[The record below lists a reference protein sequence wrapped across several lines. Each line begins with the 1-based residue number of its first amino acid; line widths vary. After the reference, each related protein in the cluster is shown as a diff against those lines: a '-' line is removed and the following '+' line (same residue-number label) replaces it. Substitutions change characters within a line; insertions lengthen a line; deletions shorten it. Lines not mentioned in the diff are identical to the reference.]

1 MFDEVIDELT
11 GLRNG
16 LIERGNRRGGE
27 DDFGNAFDVLAG
39 IVAELGNLVGIIN
52 FL

>member
-1 MFDEVIDELT
+1 MFDEVINQLT
-11 GLRNG
+11 GLRNRFVEG
-16 LIERGNRRGGE
+16 GDWRSGE

-39 IVAELGNLVGIIN
+39 IVAELGDLVGIVN